1 MPQVGANVARAA
13 RQADAYANADRSA
26 LGAMKLS
33 ATAQWHEQQNIRTLS
48 KSLQRQRDKES

>member
-13 RQADAYANADRSA
+13 RQADAYAVADANSLAAMR
-26 LGAMKLS
+26 LG

-48 KSLQRQRDKES
+48 KSLQRQRDKEA